1 MWSWSVSAR
10 VVCVR
15 VCTCQLVVQQQ
26 RGLSTQLPPYQA
38 ASLDGE
44 GVVVSRLQA
53 ADAEVRLRGV
63 AQEGR
68 LVAHAVVHVHLVTL
82 GNGNT

>member
-1 MWSWSVSAR
+1 MHAR
-10 VVCVR
+10 VS
-15 VCTCQLVVQQQ
+15 TCRQLVVQQQ
-26 RGLSTQLPPYQA
+26 GSVPTQLPPHQA

-53 ADAEVRLRGV
+53 ADAEVGLGGV
-63 AQEGR
+63 PQEGR

-82 GNGNT
+82 LE